1 MFLSLNFFYIKTKD
15 EGSKRMDRLRLFEKN
30 KINSDIKSLES
41 LLKRTAET
49 IERFKHQDATLF
61 VKTQIDKLSVKKNE
75 YEDELNGLNE
85 RLVDLIAGK
94 LDDSLTENNANDMR
108 KIQKKQEITIRKKKD
123 KDDEKK
129 MDSEILKKY
138 HDKQNRYEFSET
150 FWNREEKKY
159 YKNCDSLP
167 QWMRDKLK
175 DMPSNKGY
183 IWRDLW
189 FFGEKH
195 VPFTKNCTMF
205 ESLKGVT
212 IIHEIDAEYHR
223 VYEKHGKANKV
234 LVQKIQRNKF

>member
-1 MFLSLNFFYIKTKD
+1 
-15 EGSKRMDRLRLFEKN
+15 MDKLRLFEKN
-30 KINSDIKSLES
+30 RLTTEIKSLES
-41 LLKRTAET
+41 MLKRTNET
-49 IERFKHQDATLF
+49 IERFKHQDQTLF
-61 VKTQIDKLSVKKNE
+61 IKTQIDKLSEKKIE
-75 YEDELNGLNE
+75 YENEIKRLNE
-85 RLVDLIAGK
+85 RLVDLMSGK
-94 LDDSLTENNANDMR
+94 LDDVLTTNNANDMK

-123 KDDEKK
+123 KDEEKK

-138 HDKQNRYEFSET
+138 HDKQNRYEYSET

-167 QWMRDKLK
+167 QWIRDKLK

-212 IIHEIDAEYHR
+212 VIHEIDAEYHR
-223 VYEKHGKANKV
+223 VYEKYGKANKV

>member
-1 MFLSLNFFYIKTKD
+1 
-15 EGSKRMDRLRLFEKN
+15 MDKLRLFEKN
-30 KINSDIKSLES
+30 RLTTEIKSLES
-41 LLKRTAET
+41 MLKRTNET
-49 IERFKHQDATLF
+49 IERFKHQDQTLF
-61 VKTQIDKLSVKKNE
+61 IKTQIDKLSEKKIE
-75 YEDELNGLNE
+75 YDNDIKRLNE
-85 RLVDLIAGK
+85 RLVDLMSGK
-94 LDDSLTENNANDMR
+94 LDDVLTTNNANDMK

-123 KDDEKK
+123 KDEEKK

-138 HDKQNRYEFSET
+138 HDKQNRYEYSET

-167 QWMRDKLK
+167 QWIRDKLK

-212 IIHEIDAEYHR
+212 VIHEIDAEYHR